1 MINKKMNFIKIKK
14 LFYIVNSAL
23 IAFLILIGG
32 CSQMPL
38 QTGKKHSKIIGDIAY
53 DTNSKEDCLV
63 YIKESDDFVPYIVI
77 SSDYDGNVL
86 LLRKYLLADK
96 MPFNENETHMW
107 ASYEYGGYY
116 EDSSI
121 DNYLNTEFIDT
132 LNRSVKDSIVNSN
145 IVITDKSSLGVTGNA
160 TTTISRKVFLLSL
173 KELNGAKSNASVSEG
188 NTLKYFADDYNRRV
202 ANLPNGKEC
211 AYWTRTP
218 ETWET
223 FTVFTI
229 GNNGTG
235 SGSADTDSGVR
246 PAFCVK
252 ESASISKRTD
262 IESGQ
267 SVYVIE

>member
-1 MINKKMNFIKIKK
+1 MNFIKIKK

-23 IAFLILIGG
+23 IACLLLIGG
-32 CSQMPL
+32 CNHMPL
-38 QTGKKHSKIIGDIAY
+38 QTGKKHNKTIEDIAY
-53 DTNSKEDCLV
+53 DKNSKEECLV
-63 YIKESDDFVPYIVI
+63 YVKENDVFEPYIVI

-86 LLRKYLLADK
+86 LLRKDLLAEK
-96 MPFNENETHMW
+96 MPFNQNETHMW

-121 DNYLNTEFIDT
+121 DKYLNTEFTDT
-132 LNRSVKDSIVNSN
+132 LSESVKASIVSSN

-173 KELNGAKSNASVSEG
+173 EELNGAKSNASVSEG
-188 NTLKYFADDYNRRV
+188 KTLKYFADDYNRRV
-202 ANLPNGKEC
+202 ANLPNGEKC

-223 FTVFTI
+223 YTVFTI

-235 SGSADTDSGVR
+235 SGSADVDSGVR
-246 PAFCVK
+246 PAFCLK
-252 ESASISKRTD
+252 KSTAITKRTD

-267 SVYVIE
+267 TVYVIE